1 MSALSGANAAQHA
14 LFFEHGCSVKNRAS
28 AHVQNSGKFSCGY
41 ARIGGDTFKERKKF
55 WCNFRCNIAQS
66 CLRKPLFLV
75 QILCFR
81 CRFWCK
87 PSRSFCQ
94 PVGSAYNGLEQRTLP
109 IVFKVNIRPCLKS
122 AQNAG
127 ADAVVGQ
134 KPLGGVR
141 NQNGIADIGIAAFDI
156 GDGQVVRQRAGA
168 DDFHPV
174 IKDENTDGRADKI
187 IPVYKGVDQQFLKD
201 LFRYFWRAR

>member
-1 MSALSGANAAQHA
+1 MLQTAAPPITTHQSSISATPASETPCVSLITVNMVVSHATRKAGPQPRTAISRNLISNRWEQTSWENLPLSALAGTDAAQHA

-55 WCNFRCNIAQS
+55 WCNFRCNIAQG

-87 PSRSFCQ
+87 PSRAFC
-94 PVGSAYNGLEQRTLP
+94 
-109 IVFKVNIRPCLKS
+109 
-122 AQNAG
+122 
-127 ADAVVGQ
+127 
-134 KPLGGVR
+134 
-141 NQNGIADIGIAAFDI
+141 
-156 GDGQVVRQRAGA
+156 
-168 DDFHPV
+168 
-174 IKDENTDGRADKI
+174 
-187 IPVYKGVDQQFLKD
+187 
-201 LFRYFWRAR
+201 